1 VYSLVPFCERERER
15 RKGEVRARLKKEQKN
30 QPFQRRREGVRR
42 APPRD
47 RALGRAGILTL
58 GAGRIVAAITAAR
71 KKWVEE
77 GMNLAAGPSEST
89 KRARAVGGEGRG
101 RERR

>member
-1 VYSLVPFCERERER
+1 MREREREER
-15 RKGEVRARLKKEQKN
+15 ERCAQGLKKSKKT
-30 QPFQRRREGVRR
+30 QPFQRRRDGVRR

-89 KRARAVGGEGRG
+89 KRARAVVGEGRG